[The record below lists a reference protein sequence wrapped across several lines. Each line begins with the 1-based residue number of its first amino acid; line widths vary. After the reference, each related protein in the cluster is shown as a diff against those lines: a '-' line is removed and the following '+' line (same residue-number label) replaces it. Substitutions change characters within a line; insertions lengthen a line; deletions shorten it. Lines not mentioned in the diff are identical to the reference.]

1 MEEEE
6 ADAFTPPRHTSS
18 SGYAALPGQAAL
30 QDGGINLPLSVNL
43 VRETD
48 GPRDSVQTLATKKG
62 TAWAAPQPSAAG
74 HSGPQV

>member
-30 QDGGINLPLSVNL
+30 QDGGINLPLGVNL
-43 VRETD
+43 AREK
-48 GPRDSVQTLATKKG
+48 PKALE
-62 TAWAAPQPSAAG
+62 TAS
-74 HSGPQV
+74 